1 MTKSRNESILTEK
14 EPSILLRLN
23 IRNVYFFL
31 SPSFYPNGCDNE
43 TDVFIPFFYIKESF
57 PILHYKVVSKV
68 MDIKKKLIVVY
79 VPL

>member
-1 MTKSRNESILTEK
+1 MDVIMKQTYL
-14 EPSILLRLN
+14 
-23 IRNVYFFL
+23 FF
-31 SPSFYPNGCDNE
+31 
-43 TDVFIPFFYIKESF
+43 FFYIKESF